1 MICPHCAFPNE
12 PGTAVCIKC
21 KRSLSEP
28 AADAEPSAGP
38 DLEAAPAAAGSAGAG
53 AADADVAAAERELER
68 AQQLERSGRL
78 REAFLACQSVM
89 LDARSE
95 LPRALE
101 AEIHL
106 VMGRISSAQD
116 KPERAE
122 RYLDRAAALVPGLNG
137 LEAARRLS
145 GSGTAPAPAP
155 GAQAEAEPEP
165 EPESVREAESEPE
178 PDAAA
183 VEEAEPESEPEPE
196 PEPEPAAAGEVASE
210 PARAEPPAV
219 ARPSVQGRLCWAAGF
234 WARVLAL
241 AIDGLLLLGLTAAA
255 VALGALLL
263 DLDGQA
269 LLTTLAG
276 SLGSLVTVGLTFIG
290 LLLIYTT
297 GFARFGG
304 QTVGKMVLGLRV
316 VRRDGHSLT
325 TWNALCRA
333 LGMLLAGLP
342 GLAGFLWAAF
352 DLQRRGWHDRLA
364 GTLVVRIRPPRALR
378 QADAGAAAEPEA
390 TAEPASG
397 AGPVELA
404 ASSGGS

>member
-21 KRSLSEP
+21 KRSLSGP

-38 DLEAAPAAAGSAGAG
+38 DLEAGPAAAGSAGGG
-53 AADADVAAAERELER
+53 AADADVAAAERELEGAR
-68 AQQLERSGRL
+68 QLERAGRL

-116 KPERAE
+116 KPERAK

-145 GSGTAPAPAP
+145 GSVSAPAPAP

-165 EPESVREAESEPE
+165 ESVGEAESEPE

-183 VEEAEPESEPEPE
+183 VEEAEPVAELE

-219 ARPSVQGRLCWAAGF
+219 VRPSVQGRLCWAAGF

-241 AIDGLLLLGLTAAA
+241 TIDGLLLLGLMAAA

-290 LLLIYTT
+290 LLLVYTT

-378 QADAGAAAEPEA
+378 QADAGAAVEPEA

-397 AGPVELA
+397 TEPVELA
-404 ASSGGS
+404 ARSGGS